1 PFGEIIANN
10 YVPDEKKQNSSVKEP
25 A

>member
-1 PFGEIIANN
+1 EIIANN

>member
-1 PFGEIIANN
+1 FGEIIANN

>member
-1 PFGEIIANN
+1 IIANN